1 MSVQFNPSIAVG
13 GLVLHWDPANTK
25 CYPRSGTTT
34 TDMSTSALTGT
45 LTNTPT
51 FSSSN
56 QGYFAFNGLT
66 QYVSFGNNKIAEQ
79 QDKSCCAWI
88 YRSASG
94 VISIVDKD
102 YDNGGV
108 SYGGWGFWVYSSN
121 KLALWVHSNK
131 DLIDTGTAI
140 ALNTWVH
147 ASFVYNSTTKSVT
160 FYYNGVSNSTVT
172 DATIVEQASDTSPL
186 SIGSM
191 RNVSQGFWNGN
202 IASVLVYNRQL
213 SAAEVLGNFN
223 ATRGRFG
230 V

>member
-1 MSVQFNPSIAVG
+1 MSVQFNPSISVG
-13 GLVLHWDPANTK
+13 GLVLHWDAANTK

-56 QGYFAFNGLT
+56 QGYFTFNGTT

-94 VISIVDKD
+94 IISIVDKE
-102 YDNGGV
+102 YDSGGGV
-108 SYGGWGFWVYSSN
+108 YGGWGFWVYSTN
-121 KLALWVHSNK
+121 KLALWVHASK
-131 DLIDTGTAI
+131 DMIDTGTTI
-140 ALNTWVH
+140 PLSTWVH
-147 ASFVYNSTTKSVT
+147 VSFVYNSTTKSVI

-172 DATIVEQASDTSPL
+172 DATIVEQASDTTAL
-186 SIGSM
+186 TIG
-191 RNVSQGFWNGN
+191 GFRGAASWNGH
-202 IASVLVYNRQL
+202 IASVIVYNRQL
-213 SAAEVLGNFN
+213 SAAEVLSNFN